1 MLTPNFFAI
10 RSWAMIIRTKTQF
23 CNMIQIVTI
32 EDDYQEIKAIEKT
45 MVTRQDLD
53 ALIDSIEI
61 KSNLETMEA
70 LHKSD
75 IDIKEGRYNEISSV
89 DDLLN
94 EL

>member
-1 MLTPNFFAI
+1 
-10 RSWAMIIRTKTQF
+10 MIIRTKTQF

-45 MVTRQDLD
+45 MVTREDLD

-61 KSNLETMEA
+61 IRNPETMEA

>member
-1 MLTPNFFAI
+1 
-10 RSWAMIIRTKTQF
+10 MIIRTKTQF
-23 CNMIQIVTI
+23 CNMTQIVTI
-32 EDDYQEIKAIEKT
+32 EDDYQKIKAIEKT
-45 MVTRQDLD
+45 MVTRQNLD

-61 KSNLETMEA
+61 KSNPETMEA